1 MSVQRGDLVAGRY
14 RAEEPLG
21 PAWRA
26 RDESGGAEVVLV
38 PVAMSEDDGPGTVA
52 EVAALAGSG
61 VLDPARWHDRR
72 GVLPV

>member
-38 PVAMSEDDGPGTVA
+38 PVTIPEDDEPGTAAGPG
-52 EVAALAGSG
+52 AATEPGAVTEPG
-61 VLDPARWHDRR
+61 
-72 GVLPV
+72 